1 MESLNYLEFF
11 FKLYFKQ
18 FDQIA
23 LEILFLDMKS
33 LFAEQLVEE

>member
-18 FDQIA
+18 FGQIA
-23 LEILFLDMKS
+23 LENLLLDTKN